1 MTNHG
6 GSSRAFSRRTRFA
19 TGSGLAAALLTSV
32 ALNATPTAAATS
44 CAGLASLSIPNGT
57 ITSATLMPAS
67 GATPA
72 YCNVLA
78 SVAPETNIQVQ
89 LPNNWQH
96 RYLHLGGAGFDGSIP
111 TSAPAA
117 NNVNLL
123 AAGYAV
129 GASNGGHEGT
139 LFPGASFAGNQTL
152 VLGYAYTAIGQ
163 TDVVAQ
169 AVIRAYYGQP
179 ARYRYFDGC
188 SNGGKNASI
197 AASKYRANYDGV
209 IGGDGVYGHA
219 RDHVGGADMA
229 GLTAVWAREVDLIA
243 PLSDSATL
251 SGKLTALY
259 NAEVAQC
266 DGADGLLDG
275 IISNPSACHF
285 DPAILTC
292 PGSTNTASCLTP
304 AEVSAIKTIMSDLV
318 RDGEVIGAPFG
329 LGNLAG
335 PLGSL
340 AGGAQVL
347 GQGFLAMAYNNPSY
361 PISSFNVQ
369 TDFPFIDK
377 QLDDVDDM
385 DGPLGEIA
393 DYVRSGNKLILWM
406 GGEDPLIPTADSIR
420 FVGRL
425 LQVLDPRSANNVRLF
440 SLPGVG
446 HCGFGPGASALDL
459 LTPITNWV
467 ERGIPPNNLIASN
480 VSGTVVNF
488 TRPICSY
495 PLWPK
500 YNGEGNGND
509 ASSFTCVPPSDEG
522 ERGKPWSVWSGPWP
536 GPGR

>member
-1 MTNHG
+1 
-6 GSSRAFSRRTRFA
+6 
-19 TGSGLAAALLTSV
+19 
-32 ALNATPTAAATS
+32 
-44 CAGLASLSIPNGT
+44 
-57 ITSATLMPAS
+57 
-67 GATPA
+67 
-72 YCNVLA
+72 
-78 SVAPETNIQVQ
+78 
-89 LPNNWQH
+89 
-96 RYLHLGGAGFDGSIP
+96 
-111 TSAPAA
+111 
-117 NNVNLL
+117 
-123 AAGYAV
+123 
-129 GASNGGHEGT
+129 
-139 LFPGASFAGNQTL
+139 
-152 VLGYAYTAIGQ
+152 LGYAYSAIGE

-229 GLTAVWAREVDLIA
+229 GLTAVWAREWDLIT
-243 PLSDSATL
+243 PLNDSATL
-251 SGKLTALY
+251 SAKLTALY
-259 NAEVAQC
+259 DAEVAQC
-266 DGADGLLDG
+266 DGLDGLLDG

-285 DPAILTC
+285 DPATLAC
-292 PGSTNTASCLTP
+292 PGSTNTTSCLTP

-335 PLGSL
+335 PFGSL
-340 AGGAQVL
+340 AGGDLAL
-347 GQGFLAMAYNNPSY
+347 GQGFLDLAYNNPSY
-361 PISSFNVQ
+361 LISSFNVQ
-369 TDFPFIDK
+369 ADFPFIAK
-377 QLDDVDDM
+377 QFGKVDDM
-385 DGPLGEIA
+385 TGPLDEIA
-393 DYVRSGNKLILWM
+393 DYVRDGNKLILWM
-406 GGEDPLIPTADSIR
+406 GGEDPLVPTADSVR
-420 FVGRL
+420 FIARL
-425 LQVLDPRSANNVRLF
+425 LQVVDPRSANNVRLF

-446 HCGFGPGASALDL
+446 HCGNGPGASTLDL

-500 YNGEGNGND
+500 YNGDGNGND
-509 ASSFTCVPPSDEG
+509 ASSFTCVPPNDKDEH
-522 ERGKPWSVWSGPWP
+522 GKPWSAWSGPWP